1 MTENYVQDIKNKHHQ
16 DERLRSEQITAFRVC
31 PHCFFTT

>member
-1 MTENYVQDIKNKHHQ
+1 MTENYVQDIKNKHRQ
-16 DERLRSEQITAFRVC
+16 DEMLSSEQITAFRVC